1 MWLEWYDNK
10 GAPVFDRN
18 AEGRLALMVRD
29 KSLKTYAP
37 FVDLVVKEGEM
48 FGKCIIQGCDS
59 PASKVGIRLT
69 YDPKVNFGNFI
80 EHLWS
85 SHEGAFLTAQD
96 YNAKAAAAA
105 AAAADPR
112 KRARAGPPRGGGGG
126 GGGRGGGGGGR
137 GG

>member
-1 MWLEWYDNK
+1 MEAETRNPHELGAPVHLPEGYKTMWLEWYDNK

-80 EHLWS
+80 EHLWRR
-85 SHEGAFLTAQD
+85 
-96 YNAKAAAAA
+96 AAT
-105 AAAADPR
+105 R
-112 KRARAGPPRGGGGG
+112 CCG
-126 GGGRGGGGGGR
+126 
-137 GG
+137 